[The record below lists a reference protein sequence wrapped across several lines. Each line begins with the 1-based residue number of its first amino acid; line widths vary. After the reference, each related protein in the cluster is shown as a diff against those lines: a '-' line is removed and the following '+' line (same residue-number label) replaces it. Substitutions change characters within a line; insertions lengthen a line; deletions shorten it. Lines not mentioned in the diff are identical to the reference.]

1 MYTRGALQQHMLP
14 VLSVK
19 IQTNVD
25 NKLCIM
31 LCLPDSFS
39 ATLKLLSTITF
50 KIKVLCFILII
61 ILFDHN
67 S

>member
-1 MYTRGALQQHMLP
+1 MHTRDALQQHMLP

-19 IQTNVD
+19 IQGNID

-39 ATLKLLSTITF
+39 VTLKLLNTITF

-61 ILFDHN
+61 ILFYRN